1 MKDPAT
7 RRSRGFGFITF
18 TQASS
23 VGKVQL
29 TLIYSLFIFRDVL
42 SLVLKLPISIIC
54 FQVLN
59 YPAHQLDGKLI
70 EPKVA
75 VPRKSNPKLVKT
87 FLSLLQF

>member
-29 TLIYSLFIFRDVL
+29 TLIYSLFIL

-87 FLSLLQF
+87 FLS

>member
-1 MKDPAT
+1 MVMKDPAT

-29 TLIYSLFIFRDVL
+29 TLIYSLFIL

>member
-1 MKDPAT
+1 MVMKDPAT

-29 TLIYSLFIFRDVL
+29 TLIYSLFIL

-87 FLSLLQF
+87 FLS